1 MGYSVDDDI
10 MNMHFTVVE
19 IKKMKEKLFRSDGVK
34 VLKFSILTDFGR
46 FPYDAVSWRLV
57 RFFQPLCRIVFEKY
71 FVPAPRRRNDRIDNK
86 SLALSRSRLLK
97 SREMTG

>member
-1 MGYSVDDDI
+1 MQENI
-10 MNMHFTVVE
+10 
-19 IKKMKEKLFRSDGVK
+19 FRSDGVN
-34 VLKFSILTDFGR
+34 VLKFSILTDF
-46 FPYDAVSWRLV
+46 LV
-57 RFFQPLCRIVFEKY
+57 IELEITEIFFQPLCRIVFEKY